1 MHRAAPTTKHYLL
14 QTAFVA
20 RLKTLTYQ
28 HEKQSLKAGKRT
40 EEAAVTVSSLQPR
53 FWALCSGMKLREY
66 ERRMQAK
73 RGFQGLWGTLTIKN
87 LMHTV
92 ENKQMLTKAAQW
104 LIVFSA
110 KNWEIFQSR
119 KHMTYMRIIAFS
131 SNYKDNTLTI
141 LLIFFLLCLNMY
153 FLLITVD
160 PHYSWILYLLIHL
173 LANTFF

>member
-53 FWALCSGMKLREY
+53 FWELCSGMKLREY

-73 RGFQGLWGTLTIKN
+73 RGFQGLWGTLTIKKPESS
-87 LMHTV
+87 HTYLLPV
-92 ENKQMLTKAAQW
+92 VWVSPN
-104 LIVFSA
+104 
-110 KNWEIFQSR
+110 
-119 KHMTYMRIIAFS
+119 MTYFPLMVQHRI
-131 SNYKDNTLTI
+131 LR
-141 LLIFFLLCLNMY
+141 
-153 FLLITVD
+153 
-160 PHYSWILYLLIHL
+160 
-173 LANTFF
+173 